1 MVTTTATKTVI
12 PKVRLLA
19 MMKAMTMEKRGTYLL
34 RTSAPFM

>member
-12 PKVRLLA
+12 PKVPPLA
-19 MMKAMTMEKRGTYLL
+19 TKTAMTMEKRGTYLL